1 MLLVKDSNNFS
12 VENIRMQNSAFWTF
26 RIFRSECVFVRGIRI
41 YSHTNWN
48 NDGIDIDG
56 KNVVV
61 SDCVIDCDDDAVCL
75 KSDDD
80 KFVVENVAITNC
92 VIASNCNPIKFG
104 TASRAGFKNVT
115 ISNCI
120 IRAASESNIRN
131 WNTVPWMKKFC
142 VAKPITGISGIALE
156 AVDGGF
162 LENVTISN
170 IVMTDIQTP
179 IFIRVGHRNKDER
192 RGFVKNVVIRGIT
205 ATAQSQ
211 ISSSITGVEGGRV
224 ENVSISDCVFNL
236 LDGGPSSDGTEK
248 VPEEVGSYPEN
259 RMFRTC
265 LPSYGMYVRHADNIT
280 LRNIQFLTSPGK
292 PSRPSVVS
300 DDVSGLRIID
310 CVYETPTFE
319 IACQNV
325 QKSGNILLGK

>member
-1 MLLVKDSNNFS
+1 M
-12 VENIRMQNSAFWTF
+12 
-26 RIFRSECVFVRGIRI
+26 RGIRI

-131 WNTVPWMKKFC
+131 WNTVPWMKKC
-142 VAKPITGISGIALE
+142 GRTTAPASNMQQNTPL
-156 AVDGGF
+156 
-162 LENVTISN
+162 LPTIGK
-170 IVMTDIQTP
+170 TP
-179 IFIRVGHRNKDER
+179 S
-192 RGFVKNVVIRGIT
+192 
-205 ATAQSQ
+205 A
-211 ISSSITGVEGGRV
+211 
-224 ENVSISDCVFNL
+224 
-236 LDGGPSSDGTEK
+236 
-248 VPEEVGSYPEN
+248 
-259 RMFRTC
+259 
-265 LPSYGMYVRHADNIT
+265 
-280 LRNIQFLTSPGK
+280 
-292 PSRPSVVS
+292 
-300 DDVSGLRIID
+300 
-310 CVYETPTFE
+310 
-319 IACQNV
+319 
-325 QKSGNILLGK
+325 